1 MSCVAASTF
10 WSWELNILWIGSDR
24 LLQEVFD
31 ATITDHSFHFAKS
44 IDDAKRQLDGGLF
57 DLALIDVHPL
67 RQLQSSKVEYLAA
80 HRNLRAAVVM
90 TTDYYFVFSSS
101 RMRKIIAGYWPKE
114 ISLDSFKALL
124 HSVDSGEKKFFPQS
138 AWRRVVGNYD
148 IEVLS
153 ERDLTALRLLAL
165 GYTFSEVAKELEISR
180 SELSEA
186 MRSVYSKLSVK
197 NRVAAAVNAFDNCLL

>member
-1 MSCVAASTF
+1 M
-10 WSWELNILWIGSDR
+10 NILWIGSDR

-31 ATITDHSFHFAKS
+31 ATIADHSFHFAKS
-44 IDDAKRQLDGGLF
+44 IDDAQRQLDCGLF

-67 RQLQSSKVEYLAA
+67 RPLQSSKVEYLAA

-90 TTDYYFVFSSS
+90 TTDYYSVFSSS
-101 RMRKIIAGYWPKE
+101 RMRKIITGYWPKA

-124 HSVDSGEKKFFPQS
+124 NSVDSGEKKFFPQS
-138 AWRRVVGNYD
+138 AWSRVVGNYD
-148 IEVLS
+148 VEVLS
-153 ERDLTALRLLAL
+153 ERDLAALRLLAL
-165 GYTFSEVAKELEISR
+165 GYKFSEVAKELEISG
-180 SELSEA
+180 SELNEA